1 MRRMSTKY
9 SKWTNLFVNIDK
21 CLYRKMFRD
30 MVKNKKHLNLV
41 LLTVFK
47 HFYYIL
53 LLMKILENPFRQRS
67 LAGYSP
73 WGLQESDMT

>member
-9 SKWTNLFVNIDK
+9 SKWTNLSVNIDK
-21 CLYRKMFRD
+21 CLYRKIFRD
-30 MVKNKKHLNLV
+30 MVKNKKHFNLV

-53 LLMKILENPFRQRS
+53 LLTKILENPFRQRS